1 MSAVAELH
9 KIIDDK
15 MCLGC
20 GLCAALNPEQIEM
33 GRGADGDLRPFAKDG
48 FQDHHMARVRQTC
61 PSLRVEGVPVE
72 RPNRHPIKI
81 SFGGL
86 IMK

>member
-33 GRGADGDLRPFAKDG
+33 RRGADGDCAPAKDG
-48 FQDHHMARVRQTC
+48 FQDHHKARVARPAHLC
-61 PSLRVEGVPVE
+61 VLRVCLLK